1 MYLLIS
7 FKFPEYSE
15 RIRMD
20 HVSHSISPPTLFSIF
35 LILTALSGPFYF
47 VLSAKLFKKF
57 DINIFNNFSFSE
69 NIDLDWL
76 RKLVL
81 IFGIIWSA
89 LIFIAV
95 IHHVFHLFSM
105 IFCTDGLFLSLSLFI
120 ILVGF
125 FGLRQKAIFINYSA
139 ENQDFVTKPKKSVS
153 GLHLNESDISR
164 YTKQI
169 KNYMNSEKPY
179 LNPNL
184 TLPQLSN
191 ELNIPTHHLS
201 KVINENFEMNF
212 FEFVNHYRIDEV
224 KKKMSEPETN
234 SLSLLGIAYESG
246 FNSKSAF
253 NRVFKNITNMTPS
266 EFKKTIDA

>member
-1 MYLLIS
+1 
-7 FKFPEYSE
+7 
-15 RIRMD
+15 
-20 HVSHSISPPTLFSIF
+20 
-35 LILTALSGPFYF
+35 
-47 VLSAKLFKKF
+47 
-57 DINIFNNFSFSE
+57 
-69 NIDLDWL
+69 
-76 RKLVL
+76 
-81 IFGIIWSA
+81 
-89 LIFIAV
+89 
-95 IHHVFHLFSM
+95 
-105 IFCTDGLFLSLSLFI
+105 
-120 ILVGF
+120 
-125 FGLRQKAIFINYSA
+125 
-139 ENQDFVTKPKKSVS
+139 
-153 GLHLNESDISR
+153 
-164 YTKQI
+164 
-169 KNYMNSEKPY
+169 MNSEKPY